1 MIWIWI
7 VAAVLIS
14 WLFCK
19 RGIGWYHYIWLLL
32 PIEMYGVTI
41 AGATVKPYMLFGIC
55 IIVSDFIRNKTIRV
69 HTTIIAV
76 TFALIISDFL
86 TGFVTS
92 SVMQHIMF
100 ILIVYIAYCYVSVMN
115 TDRSALESIEAVTI
129 ATTIGYGVVFA
140 LAYIAYRVQPQ
151 IGGVYCVNRY
161 SVGMFLRFVST
172 GGAAIVRLRGFC
184 IDPNAVVTT
193 LIPGAAF
200 ALERIIYHKYN
211 KARYVFAVICYG
223 FVVYLSRSRMALICT
238 LVMLLAV
245 LLSGYRQAKNK
256 RNWFV
261 GLVFFVI
268 AVVFVGI
275 RNYQEIAAEVS
286 SFFTSRAGLNDDA
299 GRLTIWK
306 DCMAQLYEHGR
317 LLIGVGQNQIA
328 SLTETGKSCHNTWL
342 EWVCGT
348 GLLIGGGISIWFLTS
363 PIRFVRYAKRADWES
378 RQYMPLLFAYL
389 TTVVCITTVDNITNS
404 ILIFLMTIFNYGR
417 LDRIAESQ
425 EQSEWY
431 G

>member
-7 VAAVLIS
+7 AAAVLIS
-14 WLFCK
+14 WRLCRK
-19 RGIGWYHYIWLLL
+19 KVAWYHYIWMLL
-32 PIEMYGVTI
+32 PIEMYGVSI
-41 AGATVKPYMLFGIC
+41 AGATIKPYMLFGC
-55 IIVSDFIRNKTIRV
+55 FIILSSIRRGRAHKIPLAILVMVFSLLVSDI
-69 HTTIIAV
+69 
-76 TFALIISDFL
+76 L
-86 TGFVTS
+86 TGMIVAS
-92 SVMQHIMF
+92 IMQHLMF

-115 TDRSALESIEAVTI
+115 TDRSALKSIEAVTI

-151 IGGVYCVNRY
+151 IGGVYSVNRY

-172 GGAAIVRLRGFC
+172 GGMVTVRLRGFC

-193 LIPGAAF
+193 LIPGAVF

-211 KARYVFAVICYG
+211 KAHYVVAVICYG
-223 FVVYLSRSRMALICT
+223 FVVYLSGSRMALICT
-238 LVMLLAV
+238 LVMLLSV

-268 AVVFVGI
+268 AVIFVGI
-275 RNYQEIAAEVS
+275 RNYQEIASEVS

-306 DCMAQLYEHGR
+306 DCLAQLYEHGR

-328 SLTETGKSCHNTWL
+328 LLTETGKECHNTWL

-404 ILIFLMTIFNYGR
+404 ILIFLMTIFNYGC

-425 EQSEWY
+425 EQSE
-431 G
+431 